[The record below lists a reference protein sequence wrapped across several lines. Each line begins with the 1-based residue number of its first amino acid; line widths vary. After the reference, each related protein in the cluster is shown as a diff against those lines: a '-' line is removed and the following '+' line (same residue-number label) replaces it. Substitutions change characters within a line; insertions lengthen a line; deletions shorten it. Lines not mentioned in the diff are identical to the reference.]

1 MDLSKILSISGKPG
15 LYKLVGEAKSNL
27 VVESLID
34 GKRGPAFPHERIS
47 SLKEISIYAANEDV
61 PLKEVFK
68 NLHEIQ
74 NGKPVEN
81 VKNMDSNSLKALFE
95 KVLPDYDK
103 DAVYTSDMKKVFGWY
118 NILLNKDLLDFSEE
132 EENKEE
138 AKEDSAEA
146 PAAE

>member
-15 LYKLVGEAKSNL
+15 LYKLIGEAKSNL

-61 PLKEVFK
+61 PLDVVFK

-74 NGKPVEN
+74 NGAPVEN
-81 VKNMDSNSLKALFE
+81 AKNMDSNSLKVLFE

-103 DAVYTSDMKKVFGWY
+103 DVVYTSDMKKVFSWY
-118 NILLNKDLLDFSEE
+118 NALLSNNLLDFLEE
-132 EENKEE
+132 EKEE
-138 AKEDSAEA
+138 AKDAGAEA
-146 PAAE
+146 EPTAE